1 MGVFSSIKKFFKGFA
16 GIINAGATIINI
28 DKNLTS
34 LQEDVKTLKKD
45 TEAIKTGLQSEI
57 LETLTRL
64 YEKVMEQNYA
74 SQQDRDSANKHYRDI
89 HALGKDGFAENMWNT
104 IVQHP
109 YSSKRQYLAAQHKDS
124 NN

>member
-1 MGVFSSIKKFFKGFA
+1 MGVLSSIKKFFKGFA
-16 GIINAGATIINI
+16 GIINAGATIVNI

-64 YEKVMEQNYA
+64 YEKVVEQNYA
-74 SQQDRDSANKHYRDI
+74 SQ
-89 HALGKDGFAENMWNT
+89 
-104 IVQHP
+104 
-109 YSSKRQYLAAQHKDS
+109 
-124 NN
+124 